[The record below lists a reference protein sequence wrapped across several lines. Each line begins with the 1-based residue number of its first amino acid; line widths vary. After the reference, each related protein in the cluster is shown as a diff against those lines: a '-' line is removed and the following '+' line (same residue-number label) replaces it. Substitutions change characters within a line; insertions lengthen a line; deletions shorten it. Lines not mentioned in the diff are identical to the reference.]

1 MADPFRALAVLKR
14 LHEMGT
20 KLSIDDFGTGYSSLA
35 YLKRLPVDAVK
46 IDKSFVMNMD
56 TDENDA
62 AIVRSTIDL
71 ARNLGLAIVAEGVE
85 TEAIWQTLASLGC
98 DTAQGHYL
106 SHPLPAAELFAWL
119 QQLPERQ
126 TRVRPA
132 DDKTPVVAVAD

>member
-1 MADPFRALAVLKR
+1 
-14 LHEMGT
+14 
-20 KLSIDDFGTGYSSLA
+20 
-35 YLKRLPVDAVK
+35 
-46 IDKSFVMNMD
+46 MNMD

-85 TEAIWQTLASLGC
+85 TEAIWQTLAALGC

-119 QQLPERQ
+119 QQLPETQ
-126 TRVRPA
+126 ARVRPA
-132 DDKTPVVAVAD
+132 DDETPVVAVAD